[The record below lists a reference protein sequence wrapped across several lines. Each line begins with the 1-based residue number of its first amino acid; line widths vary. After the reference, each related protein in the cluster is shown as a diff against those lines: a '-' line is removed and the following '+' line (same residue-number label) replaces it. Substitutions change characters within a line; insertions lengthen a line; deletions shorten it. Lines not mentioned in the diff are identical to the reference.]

1 MIGTKRVG
9 AGINPKYL
17 EKLSYNQE
25 NFFTKT
31 PVGVKYAKEFVFNSG
46 SHLFIVGNTGSGKT
60 QKGYNILDDLK
71 NSENQ
76 IWISTSKSKEILP
89 LLCMNKKVR
98 IIIPKGAEFEVLE
111 RTSAG
116 EVELEHPPEIIEVSR
131 ASEAWDAATIPM
143 PDGHHKSFD
152 RINIFEFRDTI
163 TEKDGL
169 RAQWMIELFES
180 LSSRTRAGTIANIF
194 PCAIYLDEAQWLLA
208 GSRIT
213 KDGGRIRNSSIVIE
227 NVLEMRSAGC
237 RFVMFAQS
245 YKNIPPAIREN
256 LNNTLLC
263 RGAHVESEEND
274 ALAHWCRLYPT
285 PSYYKVN
292 QGKFVFAD
300 GTSFPPVKPWEFP
313 LYPICA
319 IDREWIKKIRLKY
332 GRRHGE
338 HIEQEEIEEECIPG
352 WIGRFHAL
360 DLTPEKQNAIVER
373 WTAEAEERVR
383 DIDRWSAE
391 GVTPDE

>member
-1 MIGTKRVG
+1 MMSKSRVG

-25 NFFTKT
+25 KFFTKA
-31 PVGVKYAKEFVFNSG
+31 PVGVKYAKEFVFNHG

-89 LLCMNKKVR
+89 LFCMGKKVR
-98 IIIPKGAEFEVLE
+98 IIIPKGAEFDVIE

-116 EVELEHPPEIIEVSR
+116 EVELEDPPEIIEVAR
-131 ASEAWDAATIPM
+131 ASDAWDAVKIRW
-143 PDGHHKSFD
+143 DKNRNKSYD
-152 RINIFEFRDTI
+152 WINIFEFRDTI
-163 TEKDGL
+163 TDRGGL
-169 RAQWMIELFES
+169 RSQWMIDLFES
-180 LSSRTRAGTIANIF
+180 LSTRTRSNTMANIF

-213 KDGGRIRNSSIVIE
+213 KDGMRIKNSSIMIE

-263 RGAHVESEEND
+263 RGARVESDEND
-274 ALAHWCRLYPT
+274 AVAHWCRLYPT

-300 GTSFPPVKPWEFP
+300 GTAFPPTKPWEFP
-313 LYPICA
+313 LYPVCA
-319 IDREWIKKIRLKY
+319 IDRHWIKKIRLKY

-338 HIEQEEIEEECIPG
+338 HIEQEEIKEELFPKLDRLSANALEPERTKEITDG
-352 WIGRFHAL
+352 WL
-360 DLTPEKQNAIVER
+360 S
-373 WTAEAEERVR
+373 EANKRNR
-383 DIDRWSAE
+383 YIDRWSAGE
-391 GVTPDE
+391 ITND

>member
-1 MIGTKRVG
+1 MTEKPHTR

-25 NFFTKT
+25 MFLKT
-31 PVGVKYAKEFVFNSG
+31 AIGVKYAKEFVFAHG

-60 QKGYNILDDLK
+60 QKGYSVVDDLK
-71 NSENQ
+71 HTENI
-76 IWISTSKSKEILP
+76 IWISTAKSKEILP
-89 LLCMNKKVR
+89 LFCMGKKVR
-98 IIIPKGAEFEVLE
+98 IIIPKGAEFSIDE

-116 EVELEHPPEIIEVSR
+116 NVELENPPEIIEVSR
-131 ASEAWDAATIPM
+131 ASEAWDAASILYG
-143 PDGHHKSFD
+143 PDRNKRYD

-163 TEKDGL
+163 TEENGK
-169 RAQWMIELFES
+169 RSKWMVDLFEA
-180 LSSRTRAGTIANIF
+180 LTKRTRAGTMANIF
-194 PCAIYLDEAQWLLA
+194 PCSIFLDEAQWLLA

-256 LNNTLLC
+256 LLNTILC
-263 RGAHVESEEND
+263 RGARVESEENE
-274 ALAHWCRLYPT
+274 ALAEYCRYHPK
-285 PSYYKVN
+285 PAYYKPN

-300 GTSFPPVKPWEFP
+300 GVSYPKTTPWIYS

-319 IDREWIKKIRLKY
+319 IDREWIRGLRLHY
-332 GRRHGE
+332 GRKHGE
-338 HIEQEEIEEECIPG
+338 YSEETELEEECFPEL
-352 WIGRFHAL
+352 GRFQAL
-360 DLTPEKQNAIVER
+360 AIKPEVQEMVESR
-373 WTAEAEERVR
+373 WNVP
-383 DIDRWSAE
+383 E
-391 GVTPDE
+391 GGIADD